1 VQRAHQEAQRELR
14 LRESVFGP
22 GRYVQRSLDID
33 DVCRTL
39 LVTLQVR
46 TGLGAVAL
54 LLPEPGAT
62 WLVPRAIRGDGF
74 ERLNGI
80 RLAREGGVAGVVSG
94 LGRLVKRSELDALRE
109 LRDEIGPLIAN
120 GFSLL
125 APLRGPDGLVGLLLA
140 EEPHDGHALEP
151 AAAEEIAV
159 LCDLAA
165 LAATNA
171 LRSAAQSEALVRA
184 LGRAASPG
192 GATQSSLYD
201 RPRGAAREA
210 WREEAREIVMRAATA
225 TWLPPRQRELL
236 TLLLGLGLPQANL
249 DVLAEIERH
258 TALDPTGRLADMLEI
273 ERLAIRPGETAGERP
288 AVARAALLLFVA
300 RRYAMARVTGV
311 ERGEALTTAGL
322 EAGDALDPA
331 TAQALNGALS
341 EVV

>member
-1 VQRAHQEAQRELR
+1 
-14 LRESVFGP
+14 
-22 GRYVQRSLDID
+22 
-33 DVCRTL
+33 
-39 LVTLQVR
+39 
-46 TGLGAVAL
+46 
-54 LLPEPGAT
+54 
-62 WLVPRAIRGDGF
+62 
-74 ERLNGI
+74 
-80 RLAREGGVAGVVSG
+80 
-94 LGRLVKRSELDALRE
+94 
-109 LRDEIGPLIAN
+109 
-120 GFSLL
+120 
-125 APLRGPDGLVGLLLA
+125 
-140 EEPHDGHALEP
+140 
-151 AAAEEIAV
+151 
-159 LCDLAA
+159 
-165 LAATNA
+165 
-171 LRSAAQSEALVRA
+171 
-184 LGRAASPG
+184 
-192 GATQSSLYD
+192 
-201 RPRGAAREA
+201 
-210 WREEAREIVMRAATA
+210 MRAATA